1 MSVTGRNAQTLRW
14 SPTAIA
20 MMSSAL
26 IAARSPML
34 ALATFRF
41 APPRMDASDDRQKKI
56 DAIFATGDDQDYL
69 LNRDSLVSTEMDLE
83 RAALGATKRLTSGR
97 QPCPQI
103 ETISPR
109 CFGWTI
115 ELCGLSLLC
124 HDCTLYF
131 LNGEGDGDF
140 GTARVTMQGGD
151 DSEVIEEAI
160 DVCPADCIHTC
171 SRNELEIL
179 EEYRSLYLNELL
191 AKWQARRLVSN
202 GEGGGGSAAPHWR
215 DPLVNIG
222 WQKGPKYV
230 RSARLR
236 MERPLLKDDV

>member
-1 MSVTGRNAQTLRW
+1 
-14 SPTAIA
+14 
-20 MMSSAL
+20 MMASAL

-34 ALATFRF
+34 ATFAYRF
-41 APPRMDASDDRQKKI
+41 APPRMDAADDRQKKI

-69 LNRDSLVSTEMDLE
+69 LNRDSLVSTEMDSSELLRRDE
-83 RAALGATKRLTSGR
+83 AADLWPAALSTDRDDQSAMLWVDELSCVGCRYCATIARSTFSMA
-97 QPCPQI
+97 
-103 ETISPR
+103 
-109 CFGWTI
+109 
-115 ELCGLSLLC
+115 
-124 HDCTLYF
+124 
-131 LNGEGDGDF
+131 EGDGDF

-202 GEGGGGSAAPHWR
+202 GEEGGGGSAAPHWR
-215 DPLVNIG
+215 DPLVNTG